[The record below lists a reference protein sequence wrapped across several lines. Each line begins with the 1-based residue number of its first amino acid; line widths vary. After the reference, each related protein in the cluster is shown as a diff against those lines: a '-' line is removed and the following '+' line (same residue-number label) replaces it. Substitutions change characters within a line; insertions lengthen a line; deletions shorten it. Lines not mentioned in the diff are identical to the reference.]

1 MKQTKVKLIKE
12 MRQESE
18 KFRVWK
24 LKREQELTKLKN
36 QDQKKQQKIVKMEA
50 LHSLKTKVWKQ
61 KEAETNAKLKRLEGI
76 LSKRTDV
83 QKQKSKERMENFES
97 FVSASLG
104 QIVAYP
110 YYLPVDRSVKI
121 GIRRVAQPHETDP
134 VDLG

>member
-1 MKQTKVKLIKE
+1 MKQIKVKLIKE

-36 QDQKKQQKIVKMEA
+36 QDQKKQQRIVKMEA
-50 LHSLKTKVWKQ
+50 LHSLKAKVWKQ

-83 QKQKSKERMENFES
+83 QKQKSKERMEHFES
-97 FVSASLG
+97 FVSASHG
-104 QIVAYP
+104 QP
-110 YYLPVDRSVKI
+110 RTTHL
-121 GIRRVAQPHETDP
+121 
-134 VDLG
+134 